1 MTHPLE
7 ALLQRP
13 LDAVET
19 TAAMAGGGS
28 LVDLDITVVI
38 NLAFFLAAW
47 FLLKMFLFDPYLKVR
62 EAREKGVGGSR
73 EEAEALKA
81 KAQAALSSYEAQ
93 MAEARQSAAELRA
106 KLKAEGEAQER
117 ATTQAARAEASAKLG
132 QHRAQVELQVAE
144 AKAQLR
150 TEAKA
155 LSELI
160 SNRLMPS
167 A

>member
-28 LVDLDITVVI
+28 LVDLDITVAI

-81 KAQAALSSYEAQ
+81 KAHAALASYEAQ

-117 ATTQAARAEASAKLG
+117 AATQAARAEASAKLG
-132 QHRAQVELQVAE
+132 QHRAQVERQVTE

-150 TEAKA
+150 AEAKA
-155 LSELI
+155 LSEII